1 MKTISGKI
9 SVTMVFN
16 LLALAVFVA
25 NAFGFS
31 NFQADDWV
39 GQLGLLIVI
48 AVNLVLRYWKTREP
62 IAKV

>member
-1 MKTISGKI
+1 MRTISGKVSLTI
-9 SVTMVFN
+9 VFN

-48 AVNLVLRYWKTREP
+48 AVNLVLRYVKTREP
-62 IAKV
+62 IKR